1 MIAINRKDTNFNN
14 QPVQGQHP
22 LVSPHQCWDPW
33 EPGQVHQF
41 FQRRHCPTKQKASRL
56 CQTHSGGSRNPTR
69 KLWSWI
75 RGKARWQSERQPK
88 RKTLEGGKLV
98 RMIRLSNPP
107 KLAVV
112 WPPNGLTSFNFSAM
126 VLDHVSHIFNMFNI
140 PKIAHEK
147 PTQKAC
153 CVLDP
158 FISDFPWFS
167 PGFLATKSWPWPWQS
182 FASLATPSAGWRA
195 PPPLSDSTG
204 RWAPSAWR
212 KKTTCLLKLSDF
224 GGNKSYCTL
233 S

>member
-1 MIAINRKDTNFNN
+1 MNHNDCR
-14 QPVQGQHP
+14 
-22 LVSPHQCWDPW
+22 VSIHWFLQCWDPW

-41 FQRRHCPTKQKASRL
+41 FQRRHCPTKQKAEPDCARL
-56 CQTHSGGSRNPTR
+56 SGGSRNPTR

-75 RGKARWQSERQPK
+75 CGKARWQSERQPK

-107 KLAVV
+107 KLAVM

-126 VLDHVSHIFNMFNI
+126 VLDHVSHIFNIFNI

-158 FISDFPWFS
+158 FILDFPWFS
-167 PGFLATKSWPWPWQS
+167 PCFLATKSWPWHGHGHGSPLPLLQLP
-182 FASLATPSAGWRA
+182 AQAGE
-195 PPPLSDSTG
+195 
-204 RWAPSAWR
+204 
-212 KKTTCLLKLSDF
+212 LLHHFRTQRGDGLLLPGVRDDLFIKVEWLWW
-224 GGNKSYCTL
+224 N
-233 S
+233 